1 MKIFV
6 ANKGDDTISFINDNQ
21 TKAFLELVKDKF
33 TFKSDKSHVPQI
45 GPHRLLIDKYKKEL
59 YTLNMFDDSISIID
73 IENFQLIDTVYVGP
87 SPNDGIILNNLIYV
101 LNGDADCL
109 SVFDI
114 GSSKILEQIKVGFQP
129 QSILYSKKHKKI
141 FVSNMNSD
149 SISLINPLNL
159 RIEKTLSVYSKPY
172 GMCLSDDEKFLF
184 IANTYLE
191 TGLDGSITIYDIIND
206 EIIDNIRCGRL
217 PISIAFHNGFI
228 FVVNSC
234 SNTLMKI
241 NLQSRQCEELY
252 CGYMPVYIKIFKDF
266 AYVSV
271 SGENKLIIVNIND
284 FKIEK
289 KVEVGKE
296 PDGLIF
302 EA

>member
-6 ANKGDDTISFINDNQ
+6 ANKGDDTISLIKNDK
-21 TKAFLELVKDKF
+21 TKTFLKLTQNENV
-33 TFKSDKSHVPQI
+33 QI

-59 YTLNMFDDSISIID
+59 FTLNIFDDSISVID
-73 IENFQLIDTVYVGP
+73 IKNFQLIDTVYVGP

-159 RIEKTLSVYSKPY
+159 HIEKTLSVYSKPY

-191 TGLDGSITIYDIIND
+191 TGLDGSITIYDIINN
-206 EIIDNIRCGRL
+206 EIIDNIQCGRL

-271 SGENKLIIVNIND
+271 SGENKLIIVNINN

-289 KVEVGKE
+289 IIEVGKE

-302 EA
+302 EV